1 MSGFARTSEY
11 THSGDFHY
19 GILRLRRKTPSLTL
33 AKCEYMSVSYTVKE
47 SLAGFRRNRSATLI
61 TIFTV
66 SIALLLLGVF
76 ALITMNVTTFVDGIR
91 SRVDVEVFLSSDL
104 NERQQEEMAGIL
116 RKLPGVD
123 EVNFISKEDAA
134 KIFQQDFGESFQD
147 ILEDNP
153 LPQSF
158 RLSIL
163 PGYNNSDSIALIA
176 SSIEKLRVV
185 ESVYYRKQLLQLID
199 KRARAFSLASLFVG
213 IMLAISAVILVANTI
228 RLTIFAKRHLIRTM
242 KLVGATP
249 FFIRLPFLIEG
260 TIHGCIGGI
269 IACVFID
276 IVYTFF
282 LLPLSEDLLLDIGVG
297 IGFYALLILSG
308 CILGLIG
315 SIVSVGRFLK
325 EALVQV

>member
-1 MSGFARTSEY
+1 
-11 THSGDFHY
+11 
-19 GILRLRRKTPSLTL
+19 
-33 AKCEYMSVSYTVKE
+33 MSVSYTVKE

>member
-1 MSGFARTSEY
+1 
-11 THSGDFHY
+11 
-19 GILRLRRKTPSLTL
+19 L

>member
-1 MSGFARTSEY
+1 M
-11 THSGDFHY
+11 
-19 GILRLRRKTPSLTL
+19 